1 MWEAIKSLPT
11 WAQIVF
17 VIFVIALAGSIG
29 LVRHQARLSIRQQK
43 ELDRQQKTLDDKQ
56 RELDRLKMKHQEQ
69 HIYFLDQWRI
79 KPAQLDFEKKLA
91 AGAEGEVWR
100 GRLLGHDRKGLVAIK
115 KALPNPMSAG
125 EAAPVWTEREVSFL
139 MSMNHPQ
146 IVEFIGAGEI
156 MDEKF
161 GEHVP
166 FIVQEL
172 MSGGS
177 IDGCLWNPESSPRNS
192 ITWETRFTWLRDVA
206 EGMTHIHSRGYA
218 HRDLKSANVL
228 YDRSS
233 MHAKGLLFQFHP
245 RVSGFISFIM
255 HMCVIKCLT
264 PVMILCSR
272 RFWHVSTSGGGGG
285 RRI

>member
-79 KPAQLDFEKKLA
+79 KPAQLHFEKKLA

-177 IDGCLWNPESSPRNS
+177 IGRVPVESRVLAQEFHHLGDPVHLAELEGCRRGHDAHPQPR
-192 ITWETRFTWLRDVA
+192 
-206 EGMTHIHSRGYA
+206 
-218 HRDLKSANVL
+218 
-228 YDRSS
+228 
-233 MHAKGLLFQFHP
+233 
-245 RVSGFISFIM
+245 
-255 HMCVIKCLT
+255 
-264 PVMILCSR
+264 LCSSR
-272 RFWHVSTSGGGGG
+272 SQVGQCSVRSLLNARKRSLVSISSSCEW
-285 RRI
+285 IYIFYYAYVCY